1 MKATT
6 IKASRKASA
15 GVKHALLILLSFIA
29 VFPLY
34 WMIVSSFKNEAEIFG
49 SALLPA
55 APTFNNIS
63 MPFSEYAYLAD
74 AGQFYCHVG
83 LDDDAAVV
91 HQPAGGLCADT
102 LGFQR

>member
-34 WMIVSSFKNEAEIFG
+34 WMIEMCIRDRLYSW
-49 SALLPA
+49 ALD
-55 APTFNNIS
+55 I
-63 MPFSEYAYLAD
+63 
-74 AGQFYCHVG
+74 
-83 LDDDAAVV
+83 
-91 HQPAGGLCADT
+91 LCS
-102 LGFQR
+102 GRER

>member
-49 SALLPA
+49 SALLPTA
-55 APTFNNIS
+55 RPLAIIS
-63 MPFSEYAYLAD
+63 TPFRACLSGGCLAIRLS
-74 AGQFYCHVG
+74 C
-83 LDDDAAVV
+83 
-91 HQPAGGLCADT
+91 
-102 LGFQR
+102 RS

>member
-34 WMIVSSFKNEAEIFG
+34 WMIVSSFKN
-49 SALLPA
+49 
-55 APTFNNIS
+55 
-63 MPFSEYAYLAD
+63 
-74 AGQFYCHVG
+74 
-83 LDDDAAVV
+83 
-91 HQPAGGLCADT
+91 
-102 LGFQR
+102 